1 MCGQFSNSRF
11 YANKEEVKMK
21 KKTFY
26 IILFSVLAV
35 CIALTAALIIYTVK
49 QYEYVSIIRF
59 IARER
64 W

>member
-1 MCGQFSNSRF
+1 
-11 YANKEEVKMK
+11 MK

-26 IILFSVLAV
+26 IILFSALAV